1 MDIEAVYYLLA
12 GLLILVGIAGT
23 ILPALPGVP
32 LVFAGMWLAAWA
44 GDYQQVGVVMLIFLA
59 VLTLLSLAVDFVATM
74 MGAQRVGASKLA
86 LIGSV
91 VGTIVG
97 LFFGIIGLFAG
108 PFVGALIGELIHGRK
123 VGQAAKVG
131 VGTWVGILVG
141 TVLKV
146 GLAFAM
152 LGLFVFAWL
161 V

>member
-1 MDIEAVYYLLA
+1 MYYLLA
-12 GLLILVGIAGT
+12 GLLILAGIAGT

-44 GDYQQVGVVMLIFLA
+44 GDYEQVGAVMLMFLA
-59 VLTLLSLAVDFVATM
+59 VLTLLSLAVDFAATM

-91 VGTIVG
+91 VGTFVG

-123 VGQAAKVG
+123 VGRAARVG